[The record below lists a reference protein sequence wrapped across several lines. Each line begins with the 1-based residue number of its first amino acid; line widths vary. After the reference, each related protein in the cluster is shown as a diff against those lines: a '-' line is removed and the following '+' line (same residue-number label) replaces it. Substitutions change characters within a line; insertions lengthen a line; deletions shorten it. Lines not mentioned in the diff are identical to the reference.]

1 MPLLSLTTHEGFPS
15 EFHLAQERHSNAS
28 SKCPR
33 GSGLPRLQ
41 PCSPAERPS
50 PPVAAHPFTER
61 LGTRPRNFPRS
72 SAGPARVGGDAKPRG
87 PARSAAPSPPERPSR
102 RVPAPDSQ
110 AKARRS
116 APVRGGPGRRLGGLR
131 PPKKTRPAGGEAGR
145 PSSSAAARSLASGS
159 SPQSHR
165 DHQPKPLVTH
175 HLAAAAPVA
184 AAGSAPTEPAPQ
196 KWKLPRDATEAD
208 RSQIPRERSR
218 APRGH

>member
-1 MPLLSLTTHEGFPS
+1 MPLLSLTTHESFPS

-87 PARSAAPSPPERPSR
+87 PARSAAPSPPGTPFAPSPGPRFPGQGPPVGPGPRRTWAPSRGPPSPQEDQAGGWGSGQTEFLGSCPFSRLGQLASVAPRPSAETLSHSPSCCGR
-102 RVPAPDSQ
+102 
-110 AKARRS
+110 
-116 APVRGGPGRRLGGLR
+116 PGRRCRKCTYG
-131 PPKKTRPAGGEAGR
+131 AGPSEVEVAKGR
-145 PSSSAAARSLASGS
+145 YGS
-159 SPQSHR
+159 
-165 DHQPKPLVTH
+165 
-175 HLAAAAPVA
+175 
-184 AAGSAPTEPAPQ
+184 
-196 KWKLPRDATEAD
+196 
-208 RSQIPRERSR
+208 
-218 APRGH
+218 